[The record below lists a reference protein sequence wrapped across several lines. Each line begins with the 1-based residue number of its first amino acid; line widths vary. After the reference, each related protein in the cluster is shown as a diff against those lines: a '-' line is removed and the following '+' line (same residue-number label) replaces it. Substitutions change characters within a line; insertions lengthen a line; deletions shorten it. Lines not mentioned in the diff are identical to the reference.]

1 MVYLASNMGFGKV
14 KIDKNDAIFS
24 KMIRE
29 RDGRCVLCGDTERK
43 SECSHFWGRLDK
55 VHRFDPLNCEYL
67 CFSCHIKVEGNKQGV
82 YRNYKLKQLGKKLYD
97 KMEQDHY
104 RLTKK
109 YGEYEKKLLY
119 EILKEQYKNKDY
131 LKPDWKVIW

>member
-29 RDGRCVLCGDTERK
+29 RDGRCVLCSDTERK